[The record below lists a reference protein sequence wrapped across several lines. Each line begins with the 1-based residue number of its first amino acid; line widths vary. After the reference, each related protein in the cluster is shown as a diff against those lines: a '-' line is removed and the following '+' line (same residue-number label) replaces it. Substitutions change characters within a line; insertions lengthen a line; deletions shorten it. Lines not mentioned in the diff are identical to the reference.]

1 MLCQQKL
8 AELNDNIYYEQLSPR
23 LSQESEM
30 DLMMT
35 PWSREQLVE
44 LNLDAF
50 LTLYKENEFPLELG
64 RHLSLDQCEALIPD
78 GPGGWRKV
86 SSVLMCLVK

>member
-1 MLCQQKL
+1 MITQACVPRTSKKKL
-8 AELNDNIYYEQLSPR
+8 LRMTDW
-23 LSQESEM
+23 SQER
-30 DLMMT
+30 L
-35 PWSREQLVE
+35 LE

-64 RHLSLDQCEALIPD
+64 KHLSLDQCESLIPD

-86 SSVLMCLVK
+86 SAVLMCLVRKVASGIFIIINSKI

>member
-1 MLCQQKL
+1 
-8 AELNDNIYYEQLSPR
+8 
-23 LSQESEM
+23 
-30 DLMMT
+30 MT
-35 PWSREQLVE
+35 SWSREQLVD

-50 LTLYKENEFPLELG
+50 LSLYKVSTLYIYLSHGYSQHYQENEFPLELG

>member
-1 MLCQQKL
+1 
-8 AELNDNIYYEQLSPR
+8 
-23 LSQESEM
+23 
-30 DLMMT
+30 MT
-35 PWSREQLVE
+35 SWSREQLVD

-50 LTLYKENEFPLELG
+50 LSLYKVSTTQLHVSDSHQYQENEFPLELG

>member
-1 MLCQQKL
+1 MFLGLKRMT
-8 AELNDNIYYEQLSPR
+8 NW
-23 LSQESEM
+23 SQER
-30 DLMMT
+30 L
-35 PWSREQLVE
+35 LE

-86 SSVLMCLVK
+86 SAVLMCLVREVASVEFVQYQFKDLSTRNYF